1 MFDIHKITSHLK
13 GFVETKIELLK
24 LDAREKVSA
33 FIAKAIIFSMMVL
46 FIFLALLLALIG
58 ASIKINLLLESR
70 YLGYLVT
77 AGILFIIILCLGLFL
92 DKKAVGENLKQ
103 KFNKEKERDENK

>member
-1 MFDIHKITSHLK
+1 VFDIHKITSHLT

-24 LDAREKVSA
+24 LEASEKLSA
-33 FIAKAIIFSMMVL
+33 FITKAIIFSVIVL

-58 ASIKINLLLESR
+58 ASIKINLLLESQ

-92 DKKAVGENLKQ
+92 DKEAIAENLKQ
-103 KFNKEKERDENK
+103 KFNKKKRSDEN